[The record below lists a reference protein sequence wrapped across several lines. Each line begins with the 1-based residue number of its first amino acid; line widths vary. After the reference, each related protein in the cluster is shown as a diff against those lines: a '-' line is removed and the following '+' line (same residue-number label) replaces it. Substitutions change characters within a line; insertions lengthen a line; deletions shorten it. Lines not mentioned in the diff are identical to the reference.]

1 MRNQKNRIEKLKQK
15 ALNDPNS
22 KIYKNYLKKLEEDKK
37 LRERNI
43 KKSMQEN
50 SLVDFQRWM
59 RIIGKDNNQTENEWL
74 KEKERL
80 LEQWKSLEDYRDKLE
95 EKRKKKIENALKRE
109 RAKLGIGKDADI
121 ELVRNLVDRTKEYTS
136 KNEAYLY
143 FKCWSLKDGT
153 KWYKL
158 GVTVD
163 LERREREQNVLPV
176 PAQTLEQVSFINQ
189 DAAYAAEK
197 AFLQVLEEF
206 RIKDSNNR
214 ELMELNP
221 IQVKSVIN
229 GMQFFKDK
237 E

>member
-80 LEQWKSLEDYRDKLE
+80 LEQWKST
-95 EKRKKKIENALKRE
+95 
-109 RAKLGIGKDADI
+109 
-121 ELVRNLVDRTKEYTS
+121 LVS
-136 KNEAYLY
+136 
-143 FKCWSLKDGT
+143 
-153 KWYKL
+153 
-158 GVTVD
+158 
-163 LERREREQNVLPV
+163 
-176 PAQTLEQVSFINQ
+176 
-189 DAAYAAEK
+189 
-197 AFLQVLEEF
+197 
-206 RIKDSNNR
+206 
-214 ELMELNP
+214 
-221 IQVKSVIN
+221 
-229 GMQFFKDK
+229 
-237 E
+237 